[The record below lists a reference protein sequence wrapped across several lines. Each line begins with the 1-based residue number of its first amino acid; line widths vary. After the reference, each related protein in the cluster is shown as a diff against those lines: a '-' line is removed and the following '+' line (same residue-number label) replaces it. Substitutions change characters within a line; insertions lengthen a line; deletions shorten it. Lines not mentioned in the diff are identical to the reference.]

1 MEMMKVS
8 FRFELACEVIQL
20 TGVQVGQQ
28 EDTGSEFIVHCSLMC
43 VIWW

>member
-1 MEMMKVS
+1 MKFS

-20 TGVQVGQQ
+20 TGVQVWHQ
-28 EDTGSEFIVHCSLMC
+28 EGAGSVFIVHCSLMC